1 MKIGMYMYDR
11 EIDLNEESTKDFIA
25 QYKNAKDTMKQLL
38 TIFEDE
44 ETRTAIFYMMGL
56 RTLIDDFIEFC
67 TDVIDVDLMEKLLN
81 NEEVYEDEPE
91 SEEDDFEILVDF
103 DEEEQSLKDSTKKL
117 INEQLKTVV
126 KELDDILDPKERT
139 EQRMKLIEL
148 LANVS
153 EKIN

>member
-1 MKIGMYMYDR
+1 MK
-11 EIDLNEESTKDFIA
+11 E
-25 QYKNAKDTMKQLL
+25 
-38 TIFEDE
+38 
-44 ETRTAIFYMMGL
+44 
-56 RTLIDDFIEFC
+56 
-67 TDVIDVDLMEKLLN
+67 
-81 NEEVYEDEPE
+81 
-91 SEEDDFEILVDF
+91 
-103 DEEEQSLKDSTKKL
+103 STKKL